1 MKVCLG
7 VIDMPYDYGD
17 TSATTYEVAE
27 DLQDRYQLFTHFFES
42 HKKEICAEVGEA
54 LAWSLINHI
63 QHGAPLTQGEL
74 LGETMQQFNI
84 FLEREEMAGLAPGGF
99 INGNK
104 VPTRAALD
112 GKNSRLKIERGERR
126 PSFIDGGLFKSSFV
140 AWIGNDAES

>member
-7 VIDMPYDYGD
+7 VVDMPYDYGD
-17 TSATTYEVAE
+17 TSATTHEVAE
-27 DLQDRYQLFTHFFES
+27 DLQDRYQLFTHFFET

-84 FLEREEMAGLAPGGF
+84 FLEQEEMAGLSVDG
-99 INGNK
+99 
-104 VPTRAALD
+104 VPTLAALE

>member
-27 DLQDRYQLFTHFFES
+27 DLQERYQIFTHFWEA
-42 HKKEICAEVGEA
+42 HVDDIVPEVGEA
-54 LAWSLINHI
+54 VGLALINHI
-63 QHGAPLTQGEL
+63 KYGAPMPGGEL
-74 LGETMQQFNI
+74 LGETMKAFNV
-84 FLEREEMAGLAPGGF
+84 FLEGEEMAGLSVDG
-99 INGNK
+99 
-104 VPTRAALD
+104 VPTLAALE

-140 AWIGNDAES
+140 AWIDDDAES

>member
-27 DLQDRYQLFTHFFES
+27 DLQDRYQLFTHFFET

-63 QHGAPLTQGEL
+63 QHGAPLTLGEL

-84 FLEREEMAGLAPGGF
+84 FLEQEEMAGLSVDG
-99 INGNK
+99 
-104 VPTRAALD
+104 VPTQAALE
-112 GKNSRLKIERGERR
+112 GKNSRLKVERGERR

-140 AWIGNDAES
+140 AWIGNDAEP

>member
-7 VIDMPYDYGD
+7 VVDMPYDYGD
-17 TSATTYEVAE
+17 TSATTHEVAE
-27 DLQDRYQLFTHFFES
+27 DLQDRYQLFTHFFET

-74 LGETMQQFNI
+74 LGQTMQQFNI
-84 FLEREEMAGLAPGGF
+84 FLEQEEMAGLSVDG
-99 INGNK
+99 
-104 VPTRAALD
+104 VPTLAALE

>member
-7 VIDMPYDYGD
+7 VVDMPYDYGD

-27 DLQDRYQLFTHFFES
+27 DLQAQYQLFTHFFET

-84 FLEREEMAGLAPGGF
+84 FLEQEEMAGLSVDG
-99 INGNK
+99 
-104 VPTRAALD
+104 VPTLAALE

>member
-7 VIDMPYDYGD
+7 VINMPYDYGD

-27 DLQDRYQLFTHFFES
+27 ELQDRYQLFTHFFETHS
-42 HKKEICAEVGEA
+42 DEICAEVGEA
-54 LAWSLINHI
+54 VACSLINHI

-84 FLEREEMAGLAPGGF
+84 FLEREEMAGLAVDG
-99 INGNK
+99 
-104 VPTRAALD
+104 VPTLAALE
-112 GKNSRLKIERGERR
+112 GKNSRLKQEKGPRR

-140 AWIGNDAES
+140 AWIGDDAGS

>member
-1 MKVCLG
+1 MGVYAMKVCLG

-27 DLQDRYQLFTHFFES
+27 ELQDRYQLFTHFFES

-74 LGETMQQFNI
+74 LGETMEQFNI
-84 FLEREEMAGLAPGGF
+84 FLEQEEMAGLSIDG
-99 INGNK
+99 
-104 VPTRAALD
+104 VPTQAALE

>member
-27 DLQDRYQLFTHFFES
+27 DLQDRYQLFTHFFET

-84 FLEREEMAGLAPGGF
+84 FLEQEEMAGLSIDG
-99 INGNK
+99 
-104 VPTRAALD
+104 VPTQAALE

>member
-7 VIDMPYDYGD
+7 VVDMPYDYGD

-27 DLQDRYQLFTHFFES
+27 DLQDQYQLFTHFFET

-54 LAWSLINHI
+54 LAWSLIKHI

-84 FLEREEMAGLAPGGF
+84 FLEQEEMAGLSVDG
-99 INGNK
+99 
-104 VPTRAALD
+104 VPTLAALE

>member
-7 VIDMPYDYGD
+7 VVDMPYDYGD

-27 DLQDRYQLFTHFFES
+27 DLQDQYQLFTHFFET

-84 FLEREEMAGLAPGGF
+84 FLEQEEMAGLSVDG
-99 INGNK
+99 
-104 VPTRAALD
+104 VPTLAALE